1 MRYLRRIRADQSY
14 FQDCMVFWY
23 TYHENI
29 DGMHESHQGPFQF
42 PISRLIEW
50 LLHDDHLQLGRI
62 EKTGRFDHGDLAK
75 ESSVEILKLTLKYLL
90 EAN

>member
-62 EKTGRFDHGDLAK
+62 EKNRSIWPWRFGKRVVCWDFEAHF
-75 ESSVEILKLTLKYLL
+75 EVSVGG
-90 EAN
+90 